1 VEDKNPIFK
10 APDAPPTLPSHRKN
24 SNLPIAGIESP
35 DSYNVD
41 HCIDECKSENLTP
54 PPLNSKDVSSQPE
67 PSAKLK
73 RSPYQVLAAVIILL
87 ATFITFIQYFN
98 NNNSQNTNLRID
110 NINDFSA
117 IERQIESDKR
127 LSEILIPDNNDQIS
141 LSSNTESEFFLLMAE
156 NREAAIRKSDKNFSV
171 SGLQNGKML
180 NVRTGPGTS
189 YQVMGKIPNRY
200 RGIKILSSH
209 PIHSDWVLVN
219 ILFKQG
225 HFNGWVHGSYLK
237 EE

>member
-1 VEDKNPIFK
+1 MEDKNPILK
-10 APDAPPTLPSHRKN
+10 APDAPPPLPTHRKN
-24 SNLPIAGIESP
+24 SNLPIAVIESP
-35 DSYNVD
+35 DSNNVD

-54 PPLNSKDVSSQPE
+54 PPLISKDVSSQPQ
-67 PSAKLK
+67 PSVKLT

-87 ATFITFIQYFN
+87 ATFILLIQYFK
-98 NNNSQNTNLRID
+98 NNNSQYTNPRIN
-110 NINDFSA
+110 NINDFSK
-117 IERQIESDKR
+117 IDRQIESDKR
-127 LSEILIPDNNDQIS
+127 VPDILISDNNDQIS
-141 LSSNTESEFFLLMAE
+141 LSSNRESEFFLLMAE
-156 NREAAIRKSDKNFSV
+156 NREAAIRKSEKNFSV

-219 ILFKQG
+219 ILSKQG